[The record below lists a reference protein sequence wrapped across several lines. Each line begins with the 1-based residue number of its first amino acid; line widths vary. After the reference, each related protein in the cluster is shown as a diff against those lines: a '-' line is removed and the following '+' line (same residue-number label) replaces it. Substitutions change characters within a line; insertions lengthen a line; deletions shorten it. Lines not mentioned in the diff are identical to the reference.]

1 MKTKFLVISCGF
13 IVFATACGSGSETK
27 TETDTAKPMAPDT
40 TAKVAPAPPPAP
52 AIDSAAI
59 AKEYLAAQS
68 KGKKK
73 TPPKPVKQDT
83 NYVTIYTE
91 VAIPSHEALEQPAAG
106 PTRETHTKEYVYY
119 IPAQTASFVGGDA
132 ALAAFLKKNIVY
144 PENALRY
151 HVEGTVYADIYL
163 DSVGTV
169 KKVEFNS
176 THLGNGLE
184 EETEAVLMRSPR
196 WHPAKENGKM
206 VASKL
211 TLPVVYKITH

>member
-1 MKTKFLVISCGF
+1 MKTKFLLVSCGF

-27 TETDTAKPMAPDT
+27 TETDTAKTMAPDT
-40 TAKVAPAPPPAP
+40 TAKVAEAP
-52 AIDSAAI
+52 AVPAVDSAAI
-59 AKEYLAAQS
+59 AREYLAAQN
-68 KGKKK
+68 KNKKK
-73 TPPKPVKQDT
+73 VAPKAVKQDT
-83 NYVTIYTE
+83 NYVTVYTE
-91 VAIPSHEALEQPAAG
+91 VPIPSHEALEQPAQG
-106 PTRETHTKEYVYY
+106 PTRVVHTKEYVYFA
-119 IPAQTASFVGGDA
+119 PSTPASFPGGDA
-132 ALAAFLKKNIVY
+132 GLAAFLKKNISY

-163 DSVGTV
+163 DSAGAV
-169 KKVEFNS
+169 KKVEFNA

-196 WHPAKENGKM
+196 WHPAKENGQW